1 LKTEEKLSVEPI
13 NVKFNINALLA
24 ADLLFSK
31 NQTAGQTVSPLFFFF
46 LVLYTVTIIDRYIS
60 LA

>member
-1 LKTEEKLSVEPI
+1 LKTEEKLSVGRI

-24 ADLLFSK
+24 ADLLFCM
-31 NQTAGQTVSPLFFFF
+31 NQTVGQTVSPLLFFF
-46 LVLYTVTIIDRYIS
+46 LVLYTVTIIDRYGS